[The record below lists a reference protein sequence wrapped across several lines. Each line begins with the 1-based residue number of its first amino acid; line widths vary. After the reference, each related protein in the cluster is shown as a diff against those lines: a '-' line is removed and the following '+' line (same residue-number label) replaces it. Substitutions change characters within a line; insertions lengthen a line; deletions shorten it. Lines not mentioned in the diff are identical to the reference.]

1 MAYRIFLVEDN
12 VELGRLLETYL
23 SKEGFDVEYFST
35 GAAAADAI
43 ARKPDLW
50 VLDIMLPDLDGFEL
64 IRQIKKKFPL
74 LPVIFIS
81 ARDKELDRV
90 LGLEMGSDDYLA
102 KPFLPRELVIRVG
115 RILDRCY
122 GARAREKQIF
132 SIGNYR
138 ISQESRSVT
147 ENDAEIILTSKEA
160 DLLFALLSR
169 AGSPLSRN
177 SLLTAI
183 WGADYFGSDRV
194 VDDLVRR
201 LRKKMPRLSIETVY
215 GEGYRIIV

>member
-12 VELGRLLETYL
+12 EELGQLLETYL
-23 SKEGFDVEYFST
+23 TREGFDVEYFST
-35 GAAAADAI
+35 GAAASDAI
-43 ARKPDLW
+43 TRKPDLW
-50 VLDIMLPDLDGFEL
+50 VLDIMLPDIDGFEL
-64 IRQIKKKFPL
+64 IRQIKQKYPL

-81 ARDKELDRV
+81 ARDKDLDRV

-122 GARAREKQIF
+122 GARAREKQTF

-138 ISQESRSVT
+138 ISQESRNVT
-147 ENDAEIILTSKEA
+147 ENDDEIILTSKEA

-169 AGSPLSRN
+169 PGRPLSRN
-177 SLLTAI
+177 NLLTTI
-183 WGADYFGSDRV
+183 WGADYYGSDRV

-201 LRKKMPRLSIETVY
+201 LRKKMPRLTIETVY